1 MLNLEVLASDSGRAA
16 YSAPGMPVDRTLEA
30 VAAMAARL
38 QAHLRCAILV
48 LENYRF
54 QIAAEHGLTAEDR
67 QRVKSMCLAGL
78 PIPPELAAQCQ
89 AHVKPLITQTAE
101 MIGAVVLFGME
112 AGTED
117 PQLTSQIEDICW
129 IATLAIEQKH
139 LSDELIYLAHHDPL
153 THLWNR
159 VWMEQEIESALQR
172 AGGTERA
179 VGLLAIGVDRFRVIN
194 DVLGHQVGD
203 ELLRQIAE
211 RMAHS
216 LDPAC
221 ALARSEGD
229 EFLVLVPDV
238 LSPAQLSANS
248 EAVLRCFSDTFR
260 IGDHELIAQVSI
272 GGSIAVPALCYTQ
285 ELLSQAH
292 IALRYAKKQAR
303 GRFARFEPA
312 MISVPPERLAME
324 QHLRFALQKREFD
337 VYYQPQVDLASGK
350 LVGVEA
356 LLRWKHPSLGFISPG
371 TFIPMAEE
379 IGAIEEIGDWV
390 IDEALHD
397 FREWRAAGLG
407 SLRMAVNVSALQF
420 SRADFVSIIAGKL
433 RRSQIVPEEFELELT
448 ESTVMAKFEQGLRQL
463 KTLRSLGIRIAIDD
477 FGTGHSSLAYLQQ
490 LPIHRL
496 KVDRMFVRGIL
507 GREERPPLLV
517 SILQM
522 AHALGLSVIA
532 EGIETPEQGLA
543 LAAMGCEEG
552 QGFLFSKPLPFQELQ
567 GWAKKRMR
575 REETHRFA
583 EPLA

>member
-16 YSAPGMPVDRTLEA
+16 SGAPGMPVDRTLEA
-30 VAAMAARL
+30 IAAMAARL
-38 QAHLRCAILV
+38 QTHLRCAILV
-48 LENYRF
+48 LENCRF
-54 QIAAEHGLTAEDR
+54 QIAAEHGLGAEDR
-67 QRVKSMCLAGL
+67 QQVKTMCLAGV
-78 PIPPELAAQCQ
+78 PIPPALSYECQ
-89 AHVKPLITQTAE
+89 AHVKALITQTAE
-101 MIGAVVLFGME
+101 MIGAVVLFGIE
-112 AGTED
+112 GNPED
-117 PQLTSQIEDICW
+117 PQLARQIEDICW

-139 LSDELIYLAHHDPL
+139 LSDELTYRAHHDPL

-159 VWMEQEIESALQR
+159 VWIEREIESALQR
-172 AGGTERA
+172 AEHTEVA
-179 VGLLAIGVDRFRVIN
+179 VGLLAIGIDRFRVIN

-203 ELLRQIAE
+203 ELLRQIAG
-211 RMAHS
+211 RMGHS

-221 ALARSEGD
+221 ALARGEGD

-238 LSPAQLSANS
+238 LSPAQLSTNS

-260 IGDHELIAQVSI
+260 IGDHELMAQVTI
-272 GGSIAVPALCYTQ
+272 GGSVAVPAFCNRQ
-285 ELLSQAH
+285 ELLNHAH

-312 MISVPPERLAME
+312 MITVPPERLAME
-324 QHLRFALQKREFD
+324 QHLRFALQKREFE
-337 VYYQPQVDLASGK
+337 VYYQPQVDLASGE
-350 LVGVEA
+350 LLGVEA

-379 IGAIEEIGDWV
+379 IGAIEDMGDWV
-390 IDEALHD
+390 IDEALRD
-397 FREWRAAGLG
+397 LRQWRAAGLG
-407 SLRMAVNVSALQF
+407 KLRMAVNVSALQF
-420 SRADFVSIIAGKL
+420 SRADFGSIIAGKL
-433 RRSQIVPEEFELELT
+433 RRSQVAPEEFELELT

-463 KTLRSLGIRIAIDD
+463 KILRSLGILIAVDD

-507 GREERPPLLV
+507 RREERPPLLV
-517 SILQM
+517 SVIQM

-532 EGIETPEQGLA
+532 EGIETPEQALA

-567 GWAKKRMR
+567 AWAKKRKR
-575 REETHRFA
+575 REEA
-583 EPLA
+583 PALQSA